1 MGAETGTTLPGCTQ
15 GRRFCHA
22 DMRPVCVPAKGTDP
36 SRLGVQPEAKGCSR
50 LEWWPFTVALAF
62 HKTGT
67 LMGRVR
73 LGDRGSLSQGELV
86 VCRSGKG
93 RPRSGWRWGQYSPQ
107 RGGVHLCIGVL
118 SPCPSSKDLPYLGAG
133 LLGNTRGLSEAGL
146 SRDRA
151 SDDGMYFC
159 GDVPPGNM
167 LLGTLF
173 LLGEAWGGRNSSL
186 SS

>member
-1 MGAETGTTLPGCTQ
+1 MQQVRVVAFSRGLGFSQDRDLDGKSQTGGQ
-15 GRRFCHA
+15 
-22 DMRPVCVPAKGTDP
+22 
-36 SRLGVQPEAKGCSR
+36 
-50 LEWWPFTVALAF
+50 
-62 HKTGT
+62 
-67 LMGRVR
+67 
-73 LGDRGSLSQGELV
+73 GSLSQGELV